1 MTYVESRR
9 VELTEEV
16 DGGFT
21 SYRPARDW
29 ITWTAS
35 FRDAPLFPRSKGS
48 VTMSRSADTAEAAVG
63 ALKAAVEEQG
73 WEWREE

>member
-9 VELTEEV
+9 VELTEEI
-16 DGGFT
+16 DRELT
-21 SYRPARDW
+21 ICYDPQEW

-35 FRDAPLFPRSKGS
+35 LRDAPLFPRSKGS
-48 VTMSRSADTAEAAVG
+48 VTMSRSASTAQEAVS

-73 WEWREE
+73 WEWRKA